1 VLELVGIEDRPDG
14 DDDAV
19 GDLERRDPD
28 RAPVR
33 IAEDDS
39 RLAVEERRTVQ

>member
-1 VLELVGIEDRPDG
+1 VRQLVRIEHRPH

-28 RAPVR
+28 RAAFRGAALKV
-33 IAEDDS
+33 A
-39 RLAVEERRTVQ
+39 